1 MVLLTGNARPKLG
14 PVSLLMIRD
23 FLVHQVRYGLPR
35 WLGGRVCQPVK
46 ETRVQSLGWEDPLEQ
61 EVATPSSILVWKIP
75 WTEDL
80 GGLLSMVSQRVRYN

>member
-46 ETRVQSLGWEDPLEQ
+46 ETQVQSLGWENPWRRKWP
-61 EVATPSSILVWKIP
+61 TTSILVWKIP
-75 WTEDL
+75 WTEDP